1 MATSTSDV
9 QSQLD
14 ELWTIQESDRKRGTK
29 LLSKILSN
37 LSNNLSKR
45 AKYGNLNCTR
55 ISDKLSRCK
64 PVFVLLLR
72 AGFKQSNDGKRLIW
86 TYDDGSLKSLHDVYN
101 ALQAQ
106 IAIDL
111 LMDKR
116 DWQCRICKFKSKD
129 NEKSC
134 KMCQTSRAN
143 HMIQK
148 GWQCRICTN
157 INISSGIRCACCESE
172 QGSWTCVTCTFKNT
186 STTKQCLI
194 CNSEQQPSA
203 IRLSFASDSRM
214 CNKRGGNSACI
225 IENCECLQ
233 RMRVAMRHFNL
244 VSNEDGNGEENKEIF
259 VSFCNE
265 TYKNQHLLDDYCH
278 IIQEHSNDLIQIKN
292 ELINKYAFD
301 ACDVNQCHKVK
312 RYYGRPRRTQPQEHK
327 EE

>member
-1 MATSTSDV
+1 MATSVTSDV
-9 QSQLD
+9 QSQLN
-14 ELWTIQESDRKRGTK
+14 ELWTIQESDRKKGTK

-45 AKYGNLNCTR
+45 AKYGNLNCTK
-55 ISDKLSRCK
+55 ISAIDG
-64 PVFVLLLR
+64 V
-72 AGFKQSNDGKRLIW
+72 KQSNDGKRLIW
-86 TYDDGSLKSLHDVYN
+86 TYTDDALKSLHDVYN

-106 IAIDL
+106 IAI
-111 LMDKR
+111 R
-116 DWQCRICKFKSKD
+116 CVICKFKNKD
-129 NEKSC
+129 NAESC
-134 KMCQTSRAN
+134 KMCQTSKAN
-143 HMIQK
+143 HVIQS

-278 IIQEHSNDLIQIKN
+278 IIQEHSNDLI
-292 ELINKYAFD
+292 
-301 ACDVNQCHKVK
+301 
-312 RYYGRPRRTQPQEHK
+312 
-327 EE
+327 